1 VQPASESET
10 AASSNHQ
17 PHACAIDI
25 AAQEVGEQNGF
36 QFNPQAAA
44 FQPGQPLPLWAQV
57 IEDIYHTW
65 DFAAFSWQGEERS
78 APLEDVES
86 STNIHTLYRTEES
99 RCVVRAQHPEA
110 TLEGCIQILESALFA
125 ISFD

>member
-1 VQPASESET
+1 MSSVEVSLV
-10 AASSNHQ
+10 AAVCSSGNNKT
-17 PHACAIDI
+17 ITG
-25 AAQEVGEQNGF
+25 V
-36 QFNPQAAA
+36 
-44 FQPGQPLPLWAQV
+44 
-57 IEDIYHTW
+57 
-65 DFAAFSWQGEERS
+65 QGEERS